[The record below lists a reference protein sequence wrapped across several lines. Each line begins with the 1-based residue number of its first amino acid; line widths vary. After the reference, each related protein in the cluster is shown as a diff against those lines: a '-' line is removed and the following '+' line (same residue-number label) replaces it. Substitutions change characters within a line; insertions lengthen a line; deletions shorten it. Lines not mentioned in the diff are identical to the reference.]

1 MTQMTRF
8 TIASVTSPVTRV
20 TRSMTQMTR
29 FTIASVTSPVTR
41 VTRSMT
47 RVTRLGDA
55 LHDADDAV
63 HDRFGYEPGDA
74 GDAAG

>member
-1 MTQMTRF
+1 M
-8 TIASVTSPVTRV
+8 
-20 TRSMTQMTR
+20 
-29 FTIASVTSPVTR
+29 TR